1 MSSYTVI
8 RAGSL
13 IDGSGADPVSPAV
26 VVIRDGRVVAAGR
39 PDEVEYPPDSLVYDA
54 GGRTVMPG
62 LIDSHV
68 HITGSGE
75 ASWMETV
82 KYTIPYTTLR
92 AAVNARATLEAGITA
107 IRDAGAGWG
116 IDVGLKR
123 AINEGRIP
131 GPRMVV
137 SGPGLSITGGHGDP
151 ANGWPPEVV
160 FRAREM
166 SVVDSPDQAR
176 RAARTHLRDGADC
189 IKLLATG
196 GVLSEGDLP
205 TSRGLTIEEMRAAIE
220 EAHNLG
226 KKTLAHAQGS
236 TGIRNAILAGID
248 SIEHGCYLTEEI
260 IEMML
265 ARGVFLVPTL
275 SAVHHIVERGAEAG
289 IPPYAVEKA
298 RRMQE
303 DHFRSF
309 RMALEAGVR
318 IAMGTDAATPFNY
331 HGDNAL
337 ELELMVKAGMT
348 PVQAIVAATARG
360 AELLGLET
368 GVLAPGRLADLLV
381 VDGNPLE
388 EISCLQHRGR
398 ILLVMKGG
406 EVQVNRGLRPAA

>member
-1 MSSYTVI
+1 MHTVI
-8 RAGSL
+8 RAGLL
-13 IDGSGADPVSPAV
+13 IDGSGREPISPGVLVVEDDRIVAV
-26 VVIRDGRVVAAGR
+26 GR
-39 PDEVEYPPDSLVYDA
+39 PDEVTYPPDSVLYDA
-54 GGRTVMPG
+54 GDRTVMPG
-62 LIDSHV
+62 LVDSHV

-75 ASWMETV
+75 ASWVDTI
-82 KYTIPYTTLR
+82 KNTIPYTTLR

-123 AINEGRIP
+123 AINEGLMP

-151 ANGWPPEVV
+151 ANGWPPEIV
-160 FRAREM
+160 FRGREM
-166 SVVDSPDQAR
+166 SVVDSPDEAR

-236 TGIRNAILAGID
+236 TGIKNAILAGID

-260 IEMML
+260 VEMML

-275 SAVHHIVERGAEAG
+275 SAVHHIVERGTEAG

-303 DHFRSF
+303 AHFRSF
-309 RMALEAGVR
+309 RMALEAGVK

-331 HGDNAL
+331 HGENAL
-337 ELELMVKAGMT
+337 ELELMVRAGMT
-348 PVQAIVAATARG
+348 PMQAIVAATARG

-368 GVLAPGRLADLLV
+368 GVLEPGRLADVIV
-381 VDGNPLE
+381 VDGNPLQD
-388 EISCLQHRGR
+388 ISCLQDKGR

-406 EVQVNRGLRPAA
+406 AVQVNRGLPAGA

>member
-1 MSSYTVI
+1 VSTCTVI
-8 RAGSL
+8 RAGLL
-13 IDGSGADPVSPAV
+13 IDGSGREPVSPAV
-26 VVIRDGRVVAAGR
+26 VVVEGERVAAVGR
-39 PDEVEYPPDSLVYDA
+39 PEEVRIPPGSVIYDA
-54 GGRTVMPG
+54 GNRTVMPG

-75 ASWMETV
+75 ANWMETI

-92 AAVNARATLEAGITA
+92 AAVNARVTLEAGITS
-107 IRDAGAGWG
+107 IRDAGANWG

-123 AINEGRIP
+123 AINEGLVP

-151 ANGWPPEVV
+151 ANGWPPEVI

-166 SVVDSPDQAR
+166 SVVDSPDEAR

-189 IKLLATG
+189 IKLMATG

-236 TGIRNAILAGID
+236 TGIKNAILAGVD

-289 IPPYAVEKA
+289 IPPHAVEKA

-303 DHFRSF
+303 DHWRSF
-309 RMALEAGVR
+309 RMAVEAGVK

-331 HGDNAL
+331 HGSNAL

-348 PVQAIVAATARG
+348 PMQALVAATSRG
-360 AELLGLET
+360 AELLGLDT
-368 GVLAPGRLADLLV
+368 GLLVPGKLADLLV

-388 EISCLQHRGR
+388 DISCLQHKER

-406 EVQVNRGLRPAA
+406 VVQVNRGLAPAP